1 MPRRRRSKSSVLPGL
16 LALSILG
23 AGAAALPVAVEADGP
38 ARQAKQPADDA
49 DLMEFLGSIGS
60 ADERW
65 IDYLARTD
73 PTKVAPAA
81 KPPASSGADSSGG
94 GSDGSQKK

>member
-1 MPRRRRSKSSVLPGL
+1 MPRRRRPKSSAFPSL
-16 LALSILG
+16 LIASILG

-38 ARQAKQPADDA
+38 AQQAKQPADDA
-49 DLMEFLGSIGS
+49 DLMEFLGGIGS

-73 PTKVAPAA
+73 PAKVAQAA
-81 KPPASSGADSSGG
+81 KPPASSGGDSSSG